1 MTQQAFRGSGWRSPR
16 PGAKLRLLQQVF
28 RGAKV
33 RLLLSLLGV
42 VLVAGCANVP
52 LESQPAVVPGERQ
65 GQGSGDVV
73 PDPLPNLDALTLVRD
88 FIGATLK
95 PGQNNAAARAY
106 LDDAGRA
113 NWRPSRSLT
122 IIQNT
127 FGTVYD
133 PTPQPDPNTVVV
145 NVRGIDVGTLDQS
158 SAFVPDYSAA
168 ALKLKVRKQASGQW
182 RIVDPPPDLFAT
194 ESDFTENYTPVPV
207 NFYSEQSG
215 TFVPDRR
222 YVIAK
227 PQSGLPSKVLNL
239 LVSGPSAS
247 LAGSVKNLLAEPVEV
262 DTNVKSLDDGTL
274 VVPLSG
280 LSGAS
285 EDTRNLIAAQIVS
298 SLQYVTSARIR
309 ILADGASLVAN
320 HPDWRASDL
329 PAYGASLSPSMQLL
343 GLMTVGGRVRSMG
356 DGTPVAGPAGNGG
369 YDVVSAAQSIDG
381 KRLAVV
387 ERDGDRVRLRIG
399 DLGHEL
405 PLTVL
410 NGTTLSRPTWRP
422 GTGEVWTVVNQLSVG
437 RMVLGPTGQWTALTV
452 NAADL
457 VQQGNGITELRFS
470 RDGAR
475 VAAVVG
481 GQLWVA
487 SVVSSGDSVALR
499 EPRLLQPHDLHEVV
513 DVDWVAPDLLVAATT
528 SNSQPVVRVTVD
540 GQRMDAFNS
549 SNLTPPVH
557 GVTAAPSR
565 PIVVAD
571 ASGLWTASVLG
582 EVWRPQDYSMKD
594 ADPFYPG

>member
-1 MTQQAFRGSGWRSPR
+1 M
-16 PGAKLRLLQQVF
+16 K
-28 RGAKV
+28 
-33 RLLLSLLGV
+33 RLLLAV
-42 VLVAGCANVP
+42 VCLALVAGCANVP
-52 LESQPAVVPGERQ
+52 LESQPVVVSGERQ

-73 PDPLPNLDALTLVRD
+73 PEPDKDIDPLTLVRG

-106 LDDAGRA
+106 LDDQSRA
-113 NWRPSRSLT
+113 AWRPSRSLT

-133 PTPQPDPNTVVV
+133 PAPQPDPNTLVV
-145 NVRGIDVGTLDQS
+145 NVRGFDVGTLDQS

-168 ALKLKVRKQASGQW
+168 ALRIKVRKQANGQW
-182 RIVDPPPDLFAT
+182 RITDPPPDLYAT
-194 ESDFTENYTPVPV
+194 ESDFSENYTAVPV
-207 NFYSEQSG
+207 NFYSEQSA

-222 YVIAK
+222 YVVAK
-227 PQSGLPSKVLNL
+227 PQSGLPSRVVNL
-239 LVSGPSAS
+239 LVSGPSTS

-274 VVPLSG
+274 VVPLTG
-280 LSGAS
+280 LSGAA
-285 EDTRNLIAAQIVS
+285 DDIRNLIAAQIVLT
-298 SLQYVTSARIR
+298 LQYVTSARIR
-309 ILADGASLVAN
+309 ILADGAPLVAN
-320 HPDWRASDL
+320 HPDWRANEL
-329 PAYGASLSPSMQLL
+329 PAYDATLSPRRELP
-343 GLMTVGGRVRSMG
+343 GLMTVGGRVRSLD
-356 DGTPVAGPAGNGG
+356 DGAPVGGPAGNGG

-387 ERDGDRVRLRIG
+387 ERDADKVRLRIG
-399 DLGHEL
+399 DLGHDL
-405 PLTVL
+405 ALVNL
-410 NGTTLSRPTWRP
+410 GGTTLSRPTWRP
-422 GTGEVWTVVNQLSVG
+422 GTGEVWTVVDQTSIG
-437 RMVLGPTGQWTALTV
+437 RMVVNQNNQWTALSV
-452 NAADL
+452 NATDL
-457 VQQGNGITELRFS
+457 IQQGAVTELRFS

-475 VAAVVG
+475 VAAVVN

-487 SVVSSGDSVALR
+487 SVTGSGDSVALR
-499 EPRLLQPHDLHEVV
+499 EPRLLQPHDLKDVV
-513 DVDWVAPDLLVAATT
+513 DVDWLAQDLLVAATKST
-528 SNSQPVVRVTVD
+528 SQPVVRVTVD

-549 SNLTPPVH
+549 SNLTPQVH

-582 EVWRPQDYSMKD
+582 EVWRPQSHSMKD

>member
-1 MTQQAFRGSGWRSPR
+1 MKQRAF
-16 PGAKLRLLQQVF
+16 
-28 RGAKV
+28 
-33 RLLLSLLGV
+33 RLLLALVCVG
-42 VLVAGCANVP
+42 LVAGCANVP
-52 LESQPAVVPGERQ
+52 LESQPVVVSGERQ

-73 PDPLPNLDALTLVRD
+73 PEPEKDIDPLTLVRG

-106 LDDAGRA
+106 LDDQSRA
-113 NWRPSRSLT
+113 AWRPSRSLT

-133 PTPQPDPNTVVV
+133 PSPPPDPNTLVV
-145 NVRGIDVGTLDQS
+145 NVRGLDVGTLDQN
-158 SAFVPDYSAA
+158 SAFVPDYSPV
-168 ALKLKVRKQASGQW
+168 ALKVKVRKQANGQW
-182 RIVDPPPDLFAT
+182 RITDPLPDLYAT
-194 ESDFTENYTPVPV
+194 ESDFSENYTAVPV
-207 NFYSEQSG
+207 NFYSEQSA

-247 LAGSVKNLLAEPVEV
+247 LAGSVRNFLAEPVEV

-285 EDTRNLIAAQIVS
+285 DDTRNLIAAQIVL

-320 HPDWRASDL
+320 HPDWRPSDL
-329 PAYGASLSPSMQLL
+329 PAYGAALSPSRELP
-343 GLMTVGGRVRSMG
+343 GLMTVGGRVRSLD
-356 DGTPVAGPAGNGG
+356 DGQPVPGPAGNGG
-369 YDVVSAAQSIDG
+369 YNVVSAAQSVDG
-381 KRLAVV
+381 RRLAVV

-399 DLGHEL
+399 DLGHDL
-405 PLTVL
+405 PLTSL
-410 NGTTLSRPTWRP
+410 SGGSTLSRPTWRP
-422 GTGEVWTVVNQLSVG
+422 GTGEVWTVVDQFSVG
-437 RMVLGPTGQWTALTV
+437 RMVLGPNGQWTALTV

-457 VQQGNGITELRFS
+457 TQQGGITELRFS
-470 RDGAR
+470 RDGVR
-475 VAAVVG
+475 VAAVVN

-487 SVVSSGDSVALR
+487 SVVGGGDSVALR
-499 EPRLLQPHDLHEVV
+499 EPRLLQPHDLRDVV
-513 DVDWVAPDLLVAATT
+513 DVDWLSQDTLVAVTA
-528 SNSQPVVRVTVD
+528 SPSQPVVRVTVD

-549 SNLTPPVH
+549 SNLTPTVH

-582 EVWRPQDYSMKD
+582 EVWRPQSHSMKD

>member
-1 MTQQAFRGSGWRSPR
+1 MKRV
-16 PGAKLRLLQQVF
+16 LL
-28 RGAKV
+28 A
-33 RLLLSLLGV
+33 LLCL

-52 LESQPAVVPGERQ
+52 LESQPVVVSGERQ

-73 PDPLPNLDALTLVRD
+73 PEPDKDIDPLTLVRG

-106 LDDAGRA
+106 LDDQSRA
-113 NWRPSRSLT
+113 AWRPNRSLT

-133 PTPQPDPNTVVV
+133 PAPQPDPNTLVV
-145 NVRGIDVGTLDQS
+145 NVRGFDVGTLDQS

-168 ALKLKVRKQASGQW
+168 ALRIKVRKQANGQW
-182 RIVDPPPDLFAT
+182 RITDPPPDLYAT
-194 ESDFTENYTPVPV
+194 ESDFSENYTAVPV
-207 NFYSEQSG
+207 NFYSEQSA

-222 YVIAK
+222 YVVAK
-227 PQSGLPSKVLNL
+227 PQSGLPSRVVNL
-239 LVSGPSAS
+239 LVSGPSTS
-247 LAGSVKNLLAEPVEV
+247 LAGSVKNLLAEPIEV

-274 VVPLSG
+274 VVPLTG
-280 LSGAS
+280 LSGAA
-285 EDTRNLIAAQIVS
+285 DDIRNLIAAQIVLT
-298 SLQYVTSARIR
+298 LQYVTSARIR
-309 ILADGASLVAN
+309 ILADGAPLVAN
-320 HPDWRASDL
+320 HPDWRANEL
-329 PAYGASLSPSMQLL
+329 PAYDATLSPRRELP
-343 GLMTVGGRVRSMG
+343 GLMTVGGRVRSLD
-356 DGTPVAGPAGNGG
+356 DGAPVGGPAGNGG

-387 ERDGDRVRLRIG
+387 ERDGDKVRLRIG
-399 DLGHEL
+399 DLGHDL
-405 PLTVL
+405 ALVNL
-410 NGTTLSRPTWRP
+410 GGTTLSRPTWRP
-422 GTGEVWTVVNQLSVG
+422 GTGEVWTVVDQASIG
-437 RMVLGPTGQWTALTV
+437 RMVVNQNNQWTALSV
-452 NAADL
+452 NATDL
-457 VQQGNGITELRFS
+457 IQQGDITELRFS

-475 VAAVVG
+475 VAAVVN

-487 SVVSSGDSVALR
+487 SVTGSGDSVALR
-499 EPRLLQPHDLHEVV
+499 EPRLLQPHDLKDVV
-513 DVDWVAPDLLVAATT
+513 DVDWLAQDMLVAATKST
-528 SNSQPVVRVTVD
+528 SQPVVRVTVD

-549 SNLTPPVH
+549 SNLTPQVH

-582 EVWRPQDYSMKD
+582 EVWRPQNHSMKD